1 MALTCMVQCAELE
14 AMRAGDRLMDIN
26 AQGQDV
32 LTSFDVYGEAGKL
45 CTAYEGSRPG
55 TLSTFQA

>member
-1 MALTCMVQCAELE
+1 MS
-14 AMRAGDRLMDIN
+14 AGDRLMDVN

-45 CTAYEGSRPG
+45 CTYTRDGDQV
-55 TLSTFQA
+55 LHLHVMCY